1 MDAQNNWK
9 LDLDF
14 LKENISRQ
22 TKPIVVNFPN
32 TPTGYTMPKEMFN
45 QLIEITAANMINLAI
60 YRTLLPV
67 VLIYVRTVLMRK
79 QILGQIYHYR
89 F

>member
-45 QLIEITAANMINLAI
+45 QLIEITAANMTDISL
-60 YRTLLPV
+60 YSTLLPI
-67 VLIYVRTVLMRK
+67 VLIYVRTVLMEK
-79 QILGQIYHYR
+79 QILCQIYYCR